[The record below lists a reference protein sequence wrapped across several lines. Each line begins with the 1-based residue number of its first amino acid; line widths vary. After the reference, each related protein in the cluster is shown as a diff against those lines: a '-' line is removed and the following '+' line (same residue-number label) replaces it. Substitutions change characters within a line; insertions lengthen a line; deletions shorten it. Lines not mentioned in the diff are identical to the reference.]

1 MERQTQNQ
9 RYSSQSVTFL
19 CLVISTLLATA
30 DLQSQEVT
38 PLHIAAS
45 GNDLQKVVL
54 LLEKGAEVNARNT
67 DGKTP
72 LMFAARGSS
81 TPEIVAL
88 LIEKG
93 AEVNARNTNSWT
105 PLMFAA
111 ENSSTPEIVQLLL
124 EKGAEVNARNT
135 AGYTPLKFAAADTN
149 GKSAEIKQLLID
161 AGAKE

>member
-54 LLEKGAEVNARNT
+54 LLEKGAELEARNT
-67 DGKTP
+67 DGRTP
-72 LMFAARGSS
+72 LMIAAG
-81 TPEIVAL
+81 
-88 LIEKG
+88 
-93 AEVNARNTNSWT
+93 
-105 PLMFAA
+105 
-111 ENSSTPEIVQLLL
+111 NSSTPEIVQLLI
-124 EKGAEVNARNT
+124 EKGADAL
-135 AGYTPLKFAAADTN
+135 AKDKN
-149 GKSAEIKQLLID
+149 GKKAID
-161 AGAKE
+161 HAQENEKLKGTPAYWKLHNKSFE

>member
-30 DLQSQEVT
+30 DLQSQEAT

-54 LLEKGAEVNARNT
+54 LLEKGAELEARDT
-67 DGKTP
+67 DGWTP
-72 LMFAARGSS
+72 LMFAAAASS

-93 AEVNARNTNSWT
+93 ADALAKDKEGKKAIDHAQENEKLKGT
-105 PLMFAA
+105 PAYWKLH
-111 ENSSTPEIVQLLL
+111 N
-124 EKGAEVNARNT
+124 
-135 AGYTPLKFAAADTN
+135 
-149 GKSAEIKQLLID
+149 KSFE
-161 AGAKE
+161 

>member
-67 DGKTP
+67 DGVTP
-72 LMFAARGSS
+72 LMYAARNPWGKRA
-81 TPEIVAL
+81 EI
-88 LIEKG
+88 I
-93 AEVNARNTNSWT
+93 
-105 PLMFAA
+105 
-111 ENSSTPEIVQLLL
+111 QLL
-124 EKGAEVNARNT
+124 
-135 AGYTPLKFAAADTN
+135 Y
-149 GKSAEIKQLLID
+149 D
-161 AGAKE
+161 AGATE

>member
-54 LLEKGAEVNARNT
+54 LLEKGAELEARDT
-67 DGKTP
+67 AGGTP
-72 LMFAARGSS
+72 LMIAAGGSS
-81 TPEIVAL
+81 TPEIVQL

-93 AEVNARNTNSWT
+93 AEVNARSTIGLT

-111 ENSSTPEIVQLLL
+111 GDSSTPGIVQLLL
-124 EKGAEVNARNT
+124 EKGADALAKDKEGKKAIDHAQENEKLK
-135 AGYTPLKFAAADTN
+135 GTPAYWKLHN
-149 GKSAEIKQLLID
+149 KSFE
-161 AGAKE
+161 

>member
-54 LLEKGAEVNARNT
+54 LLEKGAEVNARDT
-67 DGKTP
+67 DGWTP
-72 LMFAARGSS
+72 LMVAAGYSS

-88 LIEKG
+88 LIK
-93 AEVNARNTNSWT
+93 
-105 PLMFAA
+105 
-111 ENSSTPEIVQLLL
+111 
-124 EKGAEVNARNT
+124 
-135 AGYTPLKFAAADTN
+135 
-149 GKSAEIKQLLID
+149 
-161 AGAKE
+161 